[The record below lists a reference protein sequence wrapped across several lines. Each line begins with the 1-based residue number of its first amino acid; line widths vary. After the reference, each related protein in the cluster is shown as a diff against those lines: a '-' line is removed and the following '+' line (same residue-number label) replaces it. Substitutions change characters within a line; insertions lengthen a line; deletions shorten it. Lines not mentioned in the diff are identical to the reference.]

1 MRLLRPLFSSW
12 KLNILLLQ
20 EEQPVPSLLDSIPLE
35 QEQTTTTEPPID
47 TTLPPLPPP
56 ADEVQPIVTAAT
68 TTTALPDV
76 GDIVI
81 QKLQESTAG
90 TPEANRVDALLGEGG
105 ALFNAIQ
112 SIIKTETEKYKLKV
126 FGLILAQ

>member
-1 MRLLRPLFSSW
+1 M
-12 KLNILLLQ
+12 Q
-20 EEQPVPSLLDSIPLE
+20 EEEQQLLPSLLDSIPLE
-35 QEQTTTTEPPID
+35 QQQTTEPPVVD
-47 TTLPPLPPP
+47 TTLPPLPYP
-56 ADEVQPIVTAAT
+56 AEEVQPLVSAEE

-126 FGLILAQ
+126 LGLILGQCPE

>member
-1 MRLLRPLFSSW
+1 MSA
-12 KLNILLLQ
+12 
-20 EEQPVPSLLDSIPLE
+20 EE
-35 QEQTTTTEPPID
+35 
-47 TTLPPLPPP
+47 
-56 ADEVQPIVTAAT
+56 

-126 FGLILAQ
+126 LGLILGQCPEMVVMTRVFIFERCFCPTCKISGNTSKLL